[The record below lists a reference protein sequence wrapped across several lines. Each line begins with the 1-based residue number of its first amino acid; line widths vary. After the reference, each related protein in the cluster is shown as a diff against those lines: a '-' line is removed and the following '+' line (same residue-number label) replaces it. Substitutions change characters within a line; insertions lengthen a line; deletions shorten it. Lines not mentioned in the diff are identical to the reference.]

1 MAFLTQAFDADTVE
15 PSAPR
20 EILPAGKYAAQI
32 VESDVKENSKGTGQ
46 VLALT
51 FEITEGPH
59 ARRKL
64 WTNLNIIHEN
74 ATAQEIAQ
82 RDLSAICKA
91 IGVRNVQDTEVLH
104 WKPLLVTVIV
114 KLKGHKERNGYV
126 LDKDK
131 NEVNGYQPIGGAY
144 QGGQQAAPQPRPVAS
159 APPAQRTQQPAP
171 QADVAAS
178 EPARRPAAM
187 PWNRTA

>member
-1 MAFLTQAFDADTVE
+1 MAFLTQAFDADSVE

-46 VLALT
+46 ILALT

-64 WTNLNIIHEN
+64 WTNLNIINDN
-74 ATAQEIAQ
+74 AQAQEIAQ

-91 IGVRNVQDTEVLH
+91 IGVRNVQDTEILH
-104 WKPLLVTVIV
+104 WKPLLVTVVV
-114 KLKGHKERNGYV
+114 KLAGHKEKNGYV
-126 LDKDK
+126 HDKDR
-131 NEVNGYQPIGGAY
+131 NEVNGYAAIGGAY
-144 QGGQQAAPQPRPVAS
+144 QGGQQAPPQPRP
-159 APPAQRTQQPAP
+159 APVRQQAPAP
-171 QADVAAS
+171 AAQGPVAAS
-178 EPARRPAAM
+178 DGGGRPASM
-187 PWNRTA
+187 PWKRTA